1 MESDAALILVD
12 ADCQWK
18 GGAKVIAY
26 WKTRETPVDSFSL
39 PALVDENVV
48 ELRRDYFAWT
58 YALGNFEIDGRPLK
72 TYLHVLPGLSF
83 WWMTLIAQKEPRIS
97 TAIFSV
103 FKLRTLEQLYLG
115 RGCCGVI
122 YVGADR
128 ALHQIL
134 QNWCKQLGHPYQHQL
149 TKTRQP
155 QREPFVQNF
164 RRRLPHLVLAVLF
177 FLRRW
182 WRRYR
187 CAPPFAAFPP
197 AALPS
202 VALATYFPN
211 VDTQKIKDGEFW
223 SWYWGDLH
231 TVLEELPLTV
241 NWIWNCVD
249 HDDHSF
255 QETVSLLEACNKR
268 APHKY
273 RFVLP
278 EQFATARVL
287 WRAWRLFF
295 QVNVWGWR
303 IRPARAAFCFSG
315 SKLNFFPLLRY
326 DWDISFFGAAA
337 MDGVLYIVLFDELAR
352 RMGENLWGMFIW
364 ENQAWE
370 LALTSAWRRHH
381 RAKRVVAYQHT
392 TIRFLD
398 LRMLAGEGEIADA
411 SAAARPLPD
420 ILTVNGNASKQLL
433 EAVGFPAERLKLV
446 EALRYMDL
454 KGPLPERL
462 EDKPRTLL
470 VLGEYQRE
478 ETARQLKLLEAAAR
492 EGGLDSY
499 QRIWIKP
506 HPFCPVDD
514 MLNDLRLTFNYSVV
528 RETLSSLWNEVDAA
542 LVANSTGVVIESLYM
557 KIPVAVC
564 VPENSMNLSPVFRTL
579 NVPMISSVNELL
591 SFLSS
596 PVPPA
601 PPGDYLMLD
610 ADLRRWRE
618 LLSSLS
624 KQG

>member
-1 MESDAALILVD
+1 
-12 ADCQWK
+12 
-18 GGAKVIAY
+18 
-26 WKTRETPVDSFSL
+26 
-39 PALVDENVV
+39 
-48 ELRRDYFAWT
+48 
-58 YALGNFEIDGRPLK
+58 
-72 TYLHVLPGLSF
+72 
-83 WWMTLIAQKEPRIS
+83 
-97 TAIFSV
+97 
-103 FKLRTLEQLYLG
+103 
-115 RGCCGVI
+115 VI
-122 YVGADR
+122 YVGTDR
-128 ALHQIL
+128 IMHQIL
-134 QNWCKQLGHPYQHQL
+134 RNWCKQLGHPYQWHL
-149 TKTRQP
+149 TKARQ
-155 QREPFVQNF
+155 QREPFAQNF
-164 RRRLPHLVLAVLF
+164 RRRLPHLVLAALF

-187 CAPPFAAFPP
+187 CAPPFTAFSP

-231 TVLEELPLTV
+231 IVLDELPLAV

-249 HDDHSF
+249 HDDHTF
-255 QETVSLLEACNKR
+255 QETVSLLESCNKR

-273 RFVLP
+273 RFVLL
-278 EQFATARVL
+278 EQFATVRVL

-295 QVNVWGWR
+295 QVNIWGWH
-303 IRPARAAFCFSG
+303 IRSARTAFCFSG

-326 DWDISFFGAAA
+326 DWDTSFFGTAA
-337 MDGVLYIVLFDELAR
+337 MDGVLYVALFDELAR

-370 LALTSAWRRHH
+370 LALMSAWRRHH
-381 RAKRVVAYQHT
+381 CAKRVVAYQHT

-411 SAAARPLPD
+411 SADARPLPD
-420 ILTVNGNASKQLL
+420 ILTVNGNVSKQLL
-433 EAVGFPAERLKLV
+433 EAVGFPTERLKLV
-446 EALRYMDL
+446 EALRYMNL
-454 KGPLPERL
+454 NTSLPARPEG
-462 EDKPRTLL
+462 KPRTLL

-506 HPFCPVDD
+506 HPFCPVDG
-514 MLNDLRLTFNYSVV
+514 MLNDLSLTFNYSVV
-528 RETLSSLWNEVDAA
+528 REALSSLWNKVDAA
-542 LVANSTGVVIESLYM
+542 FVANSTGVVIEALYM

-564 VPENSMNLSPVFRTL
+564 VPENSMNLSPAFCTL
-579 NVPMISSVNELL
+579 SVPMISSVNELL
-591 SFLSS
+591 SFLRF
-596 PVPPA
+596 PIPPA
-601 PPGDYLMLD
+601 SPGDYLILD

-624 KQG
+624 K